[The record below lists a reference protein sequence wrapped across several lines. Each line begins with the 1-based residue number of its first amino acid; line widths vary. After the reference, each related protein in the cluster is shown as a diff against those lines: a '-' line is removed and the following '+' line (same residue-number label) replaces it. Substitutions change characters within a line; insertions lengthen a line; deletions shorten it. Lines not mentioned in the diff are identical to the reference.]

1 MNKLRLAVTSLA
13 LGTALYLGLIPIHSE
28 GKSPTSLE
36 AASDVHLSAA
46 ATQPLAGVLAEP
58 QDDLGNQVQSW
69 IDALALQQG
78 FETWNKAQWNKYPL
92 GPGTHGWIV
101 LLKQG
106 KEEVGYIVVSATP
119 EGRWVL
125 TEYGTGSS
133 PLFSLNTLYRSLVQ
147 LELIPDSLDFFL
159 FPASIPVLIERLYHS
174 PLHAVW
180 QITTAADG
188 PNGILYLDA
197 KTGEQLPLSAKHF
210 NRLLP
215 FKTDGLPASADS
227 LQTPQA
233 ILLPSFDPFHNTY
246 WTHGKP
252 LDVIDFPQLRT
263 ALQANSSI
271 TYVADLYDRS
281 VLAPFAVTGY
291 TDWVGL
297 NSPFIGLEQE
307 GMRYVPVREL
317 FENGFFFP

>member
-1 MNKLRLAVTSLA
+1 
-13 LGTALYLGLIPIHSE
+13 
-28 GKSPTSLE
+28 LE
-36 AASDVHLSAA
+36 AATDVHLSAA
-46 ATQPLAGVLAEP
+46 AAQPSAAVLADS
-58 QDDLGNQVQSW
+58 QDDLGKQVQSW
-69 IDALALQQG
+69 IDALSVQQG

-101 LLKQG
+101 LMKQG

-119 EGRWVL
+119 EGKWVL

-147 LELIPDSLDFFL
+147 LELIPASLDFAL
-159 FPASIPVLIERLYHS
+159 FSARFPVLVERLYYS

-188 PNGILYLDA
+188 TGSILYLDA

-215 FKTDGLPASADS
+215 FKTDGLPTSADA
-227 LQTPQA
+227 LPIMQTTQ
-233 ILLPSFDPFHNTY
+233 LPSFDPFHNTY

-252 LDVIDFPQLRT
+252 LDIADFPQLRT
-263 ALQANSSI
+263 ALQAKPSI

-297 NSPFIGLEQE
+297 GSPFIRVEQE
-307 GMRYVPVREL
+307 GTRYVPIREL